1 MKEIVQNENIGTRV
15 DKYLTDILLESGLE
29 YITRNLV
36 QENMEGGISINNN
49 LPKRS
54 YKLREGDEV
63 DIDMQHWEKLSSRI
77 DLSNEILPQKGD
89 LDVRYEDRD
98 LMVIYKPKAIVVHP
112 GVGNRENTL
121 ANHIRYYLESKG
133 DYDPL
138 LDRCGIVHRLDKG
151 VSGLMVIAKNKET
164 QEYLKDQFTNH
175 FVTKIYLAKIEGEGV
190 GEYNEYIEEIDY
202 KKFLSTLDLDNKPWE
217 DWYKAEGYI
226 GRSPQNRYKM
236 EFRNYESN
244 GFKYA
249 LSYIKPLGEYAVI
262 KIETGRMHQIR
273 ATLQYLG
280 LRIVGDSLY
289 GVNNRK
295 YESSDIELESVILSF
310 VKKNGER
317 ISLNIYEKKR

>member
-1 MKEIVQNENIGTRV
+1 
-15 DKYLTDILLESGLE
+15 
-29 YITRNLV
+29 
-36 QENMEGGISINNN
+36 MEGGVTVNKN

-63 DIDMQHWEKLSSRI
+63 DMDMQHWEKLSSRI

-89 LDVRYEDRD
+89 LDIRYEDSD
-98 LMVIYKPKAIVVHP
+98 LMVIYKPKAVVVHP
-112 GVGNRENTL
+112 GVGNRDNTL
-121 ANHIRYYLESKG
+121 ANYIRYYLESKD

-151 VSGLMVIAKNKET
+151 VSGLMVVAKNKET
-164 QEYLKDQFTNH
+164 QEYLKSQFANH
-175 FVTKIYLAKIEGEGV
+175 LVTKIYLAKIEGESV
-190 GEYNEYIEEIDY
+190 REIEYRKYMEEIEY
-202 KKFLSTLDLDNKPWE
+202 KKFLSTLNLDAKPWE
-217 DWYKAEGYI
+217 NWYKAEGYI

-236 EFRNYESN
+236 EFRKYESN

-280 LRIVGDSLY
+280 LRIIGDSLY

-295 YESSDIELESVILSF
+295 YESNNIELESVILSF
-310 VKKNGER
+310 LKKDGER
-317 ISLNIYEKKR
+317 VSLNIYEKKK